1 MPGLMPMF
9 SMANVAKHI
18 DRFKD
23 SRIQAGIWTLA
34 NIGEEFVDKAREHT
48 YGPPFSKTYEDD
60 TSNLRGSI
68 GYAILFNGEIQQ
80 EDLEGK
86 LEGQTAAK
94 ELISELAQTY
104 DDGLVLVGFAGMSY
118 AAAVETLG
126 FDVITGSVPAAAKL
140 KTELMEG
147 LGL

>member
-23 SRIQAGIWTLA
+23 SRIREGILTLA
-34 NIGEEFVDKAREHT
+34 YIGEDFVDNARSTQT
-48 YGPPFSKTYEDD
+48 YIDRTR
-60 TSNLRGSI
+60 NLRGSI
-68 GYAILFNGEIQQ
+68 GYAILLNGEIQQ
-80 EDLEGK
+80 KNLEGK
-86 LEGQTAAK
+86 SEGQAAAK

-104 DDGLVLVGFAGMSY
+104 NDGLVLVGFAGMSY
-118 AAAVETLG
+118 AAAVEALG
-126 FDVITGSVPAAAKL
+126 LDVITGSVPAAAKL